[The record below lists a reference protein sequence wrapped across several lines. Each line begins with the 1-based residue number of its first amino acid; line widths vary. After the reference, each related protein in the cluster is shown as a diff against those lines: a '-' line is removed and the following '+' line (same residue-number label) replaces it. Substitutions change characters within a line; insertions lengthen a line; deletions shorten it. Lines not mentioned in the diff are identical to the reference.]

1 MNGLSKDVDV
11 DKTLNNIAMSLEM
24 IDSCEKPHEK
34 QLLQGATLDC
44 LKLVCLLE
52 P

>member
-1 MNGLSKDVDV
+1 MNGLSKEIDVNT
-11 DKTLNNIAMSLEM
+11 KLNDIAMSLEM
-24 IDSCEKPHEK
+24 ADVCENPHKK